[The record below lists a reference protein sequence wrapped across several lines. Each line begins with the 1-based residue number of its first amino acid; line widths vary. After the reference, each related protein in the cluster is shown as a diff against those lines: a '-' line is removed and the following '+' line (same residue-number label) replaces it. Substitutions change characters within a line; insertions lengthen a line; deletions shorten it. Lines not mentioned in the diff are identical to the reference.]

1 MSVIYKCN
9 DGKYLAE
16 YDVERAYTIVTGKY
30 RFKNENDYF
39 KWLKSIWGNYIVT
52 ALNPNKIE
60 IDKTFA
66 TDNKVMAVKVYRE
79 QHNCTLREAT
89 DAVNA
94 LIESWV

>member
-9 DGKYLAE
+9 DSKYLTE

-52 ALNPNKIE
+52 ALNPNKIVV
-60 IDKTFA
+60 DRTFA
-66 TDNKVMAVKVYRE
+66 IHNKVMAVKVYRE
-79 QHNCTLREAT
+79 QHNCTLREAK
-89 DAVNA
+89 DAVDA
-94 LIESWV
+94 LIES